1 MKTKFAIG
9 CFIQWYEVDMIHEYF
24 NSLLTAIDCYDKTS
38 VMIDITLCTNTTLEQ
53 PIEDVSNISQPII
66 DQIHSIWGKDYNIK
80 WNITDMLY
88 TIADYRRDFND
99 KYCDQVDVLV
109 WGESDMLV
117 PKQLFIS
124 IDLLHQQQSHQTP
137 KYIATFAICKMWDNS
152 WKPLEHPSFT
162 DKPFIEGDDK
172 NWWNIPYTMNEQE
185 MNSFNDTVDD
195 LDIKLIYPHKFN
207 GCGLVISSEVIK
219 SGVNIPRSSFFIHED
234 TSFMIMLHKILGDIP
249 QYHFGNILLV
259 HNRKHKNKR
268 KYVNGESDS
277 DYIDIKRKRFDWYNI
292 ANKMCEQNNA
302 NLFNANYKSFTWH
315 DVWNSIK

>member
-24 NSLLTAIDCYDKTS
+24 NSLLTAIDCYDRTS
-38 VMIDITLCTNTTLEQ
+38 VVIDVTLCTNTTLEQ
-53 PIEDVSNISQPII
+53 PIEDVSNISRPII

-99 KYCDQVDVLV
+99 KYCDRVDVLI

-117 PKQLFIS
+117 PKQMFIS
-124 IDLLHQQQSHQTP
+124 IDLLHQQQSQQTP

-268 KYVNGESDS
+268 KYVNGELDS

-302 NLFNANYKSFTWH
+302 NLFNTNYKSFTWH

>member
-38 VMIDITLCTNTTLEQ
+38 VLIDVTLCTNTTLEQ

-117 PKQLFIS
+117 PKQMFIS
-124 IDLLHQQQSHQTP
+124 IDLLHQQQSQQTP

-152 WKPLEHPSFT
+152 WKSLEHPSFT

-219 SGVNIPRSSFFIHED
+219 S
-234 TSFMIMLHKILGDIP
+234 
-249 QYHFGNILLV
+249 
-259 HNRKHKNKR
+259 
-268 KYVNGESDS
+268 
-277 DYIDIKRKRFDWYNI
+277 
-292 ANKMCEQNNA
+292 
-302 NLFNANYKSFTWH
+302 
-315 DVWNSIK
+315 